1 MHRLILAMIAIAA
14 ISGFAGSAAAQSFP
28 SRPFT
33 MILPFAAGG
42 PTDVIARV
50 IGERM
55 GQSLGQP
62 VVIENVTGAGG
73 TIAAGRVARA
83 APDGYT
89 LDLATWSTHV
99 VTPVL
104 YQLQY
109 DVFRDFEPVAWLTQT
124 PLLLVS
130 RKDIPANDLKELVAW
145 LKSNAVLLGSAG
157 GTDQVA
163 GYLLQQH
170 TGAKIQ
176 VVPYRGLA
184 PAMQDLLAGRI
195 DLLFDQPSDAM
206 PQIRSGTIKGYA
218 VTRSN
223 RAAVAPD
230 IPTVDEAGLP
240 GLHITPWHSL
250 WVPKGTPPAVIAK
263 LNAAAMEALAD
274 AAVRNRLSTIGQE
287 VVPREQQTPEA
298 LAAYYKSET
307 DTWWP
312 IIKAAGIKAEW
323 ARRLDGSGRYANRS
337 FALVRAFAAS
347 SSRFFAGLAVSSAS
361 RRRWAAPVT
370 SSTARANAAS
380 LARDGCVNPL
390 SLRTNCSADART
402 SSSVAGGSK
411 LKSVRIFRHM
421 VPPFLAAG

>member
-1 MHRLILAMIAIAA
+1 MHRLVLAMTAIAA
-14 ISGFAGSAAAQSFP
+14 ISGCAGSAAAQSFP
-28 SRPFT
+28 SRPIT
-33 MILPFAAGG
+33 MIVPFAAGG

-104 YQLQY
+104 YQPQY
-109 DVFRDFEPVAWLTQT
+109 DVFRDFAPVAWLTQT

-130 RKDIPANDLKELVAW
+130 RKDIPANDLQELVAW
-145 LKSNAVLLGSAG
+145 LKSNPVLLGSAG

-163 GYLLQQH
+163 GYLLQQQ

-195 DLLFDQPSDAM
+195 DLLFDQPSDAV

-218 VTRSN
+218 VTAST
-223 RAAVAPD
+223 RAAVAPN

-240 GLHITPWHSL
+240 GLHISPWHSL
-250 WVPKGTPPAVIAK
+250 WLPKGTPPAVIAK
-263 LNAAAMEALAD
+263 LNAAAIDALAD
-274 AAVRNRLSTIGQE
+274 PAVRKRLGDVGQDI
-287 VVPREQQTPEA
+287 VPREQQTPEA

-307 DTWWP
+307 DKWWP
-312 IIKAAGIKAEW
+312 IIKAAGIKAE
-323 ARRLDGSGRYANRS
+323 
-337 FALVRAFAAS
+337 
-347 SSRFFAGLAVSSAS
+347 
-361 RRRWAAPVT
+361 
-370 SSTARANAAS
+370 
-380 LARDGCVNPL
+380 
-390 SLRTNCSADART
+390 
-402 SSSVAGGSK
+402 
-411 LKSVRIFRHM
+411 
-421 VPPFLAAG
+421 

>member
-1 MHRLILAMIAIAA
+1 MHRLVLAMTAIAA
-14 ISGFAGSAAAQSFP
+14 ISGCAGNAAAQSFP
-28 SRPFT
+28 SRPIT
-33 MILPFAAGG
+33 MIVPFAAGG

-73 TIAAGRVARA
+73 TIAAGRGARA

-163 GYLLQQH
+163 GYLLQQQ

-218 VTRSN
+218 VTAST

-240 GLHITPWHSL
+240 GLHISPWHSL
-250 WVPKGTPPAVIAK
+250 WLPKGTPPAVIAK
-263 LNAAAMEALAD
+263 LNAAAIDALAD
-274 AAVRNRLSTIGQE
+274 AAVRKRLGDVGQDI
-287 VVPREQQTPEA
+287 VPREQQTPEA

-307 DTWWP
+307 DKWWP
-312 IIKAAGIKAEW
+312 IIKAAGIKAE
-323 ARRLDGSGRYANRS
+323 
-337 FALVRAFAAS
+337 
-347 SSRFFAGLAVSSAS
+347 
-361 RRRWAAPVT
+361 
-370 SSTARANAAS
+370 
-380 LARDGCVNPL
+380 
-390 SLRTNCSADART
+390 
-402 SSSVAGGSK
+402 
-411 LKSVRIFRHM
+411 
-421 VPPFLAAG
+421 

>member
-1 MHRLILAMIAIAA
+1 MHRLVLAMTAIAA
-14 ISGFAGSAAAQSFP
+14 ISGCAGSAAAQSFP
-28 SRPFT
+28 SRPIT
-33 MILPFAAGG
+33 MIVPFAAGG

-163 GYLLQQH
+163 GYLLQQQ

-218 VTRSN
+218 VTAST

-240 GLHITPWHSL
+240 GLHISPWHSL
-250 WVPKGTPPAVIAK
+250 WLPKGTPPAVIAK
-263 LNAAAMEALAD
+263 LNAAALDALAD
-274 AAVRNRLSTIGQE
+274 AAVRKRLGDVGQDI
-287 VVPREQQTPEA
+287 VPREQQTPEA

-307 DTWWP
+307 DKWWP
-312 IIKAAGIKAEW
+312 IIKAAGIKAE
-323 ARRLDGSGRYANRS
+323 
-337 FALVRAFAAS
+337 
-347 SSRFFAGLAVSSAS
+347 
-361 RRRWAAPVT
+361 
-370 SSTARANAAS
+370 
-380 LARDGCVNPL
+380 
-390 SLRTNCSADART
+390 
-402 SSSVAGGSK
+402 
-411 LKSVRIFRHM
+411 
-421 VPPFLAAG
+421 

>member
-1 MHRLILAMIAIAA
+1 MHRLVLSMTAIAA
-14 ISGFAGSAAAQSFP
+14 LSGFAGSAAAQSFP
-28 SRPFT
+28 SRPIT
-33 MILPFAAGG
+33 MIVPFAAGG

-50 IGERM
+50 VGERM

-109 DVFRDFEPVAWLTQT
+109 DVFRDFEPVVWLTQT

-130 RKDIPANDLKELVAW
+130 RKDILANDLKELVGW
-145 LKSNAVLLGSAG
+145 LKSNTNPVLLGSAG

-163 GYLLQQH
+163 GFLLQQQ
-170 TGAKIQ
+170 TAAKIQ

-206 PQIRSGTIKGYA
+206 PQIRNGTIRGYA
-218 VTRSN
+218 VTASN
-223 RAAVAPD
+223 RAAVAPE

-240 GLHITPWHSL
+240 GLFH
-250 WVPKGTPPAVIAK
+250 
-263 LNAAAMEALAD
+263 
-274 AAVRNRLSTIGQE
+274 R
-287 VVPREQQTPEA
+287 
-298 LAAYYKSET
+298 
-307 DTWWP
+307 
-312 IIKAAGIKAEW
+312 GIRCGCRR
-323 ARRLDGSGRYANRS
+323 ARRPRSSQSSMPRPWTRSPIPPCASGSVMSVRTSCRANGRRPERWRLITNPKPTHGGR
-337 FALVRAFAAS
+337 
-347 SSRFFAGLAVSSAS
+347 SSRPPAS
-361 RRRWAAPVT
+361 RR
-370 SSTARANAAS
+370 SRA
-380 LARDGCVNPL
+380 
-390 SLRTNCSADART
+390 
-402 SSSVAGGSK
+402 
-411 LKSVRIFRHM
+411 
-421 VPPFLAAG
+421 

>member
-1 MHRLILAMIAIAA
+1 MIAAA
-14 ISGFAGSAAAQSFP
+14 ATSGFAGSAEAQSFP
-28 SRPFT
+28 SRPIT
-33 MILPFAAGG
+33 MIVPFAAGG

-109 DVFRDFEPVAWLTQT
+109 DVFRDFEPVIWLTQT

-130 RKDIPANDLKELVAW
+130 RKDIPANNLKELVAW
-145 LKSNAVLLGSAG
+145 LKSNPVLLGSAG

-163 GYLLQQH
+163 GYLLQQQ

-218 VTRSN
+218 VTAES
-223 RAAVAPD
+223 RAAVASA

-240 GLHITPWHSL
+240 GLHISPWHSL
-250 WVPKGTPPAVIAK
+250 WVPKATPPEVIAK
-263 LNAAAMEALAD
+263 LNAAAIDALAD
-274 AAVRNRLSTIGQE
+274 PAVRKRLGDVGQE
-287 VVPREQQTPEA
+287 IVPREQQTPQA
-298 LAAYYKSET
+298 LAVYYKSET
-307 DTWWP
+307 DKWWP
-312 IIKAAGIKAEW
+312 IIKAAGIKAE
-323 ARRLDGSGRYANRS
+323 
-337 FALVRAFAAS
+337 
-347 SSRFFAGLAVSSAS
+347 
-361 RRRWAAPVT
+361 
-370 SSTARANAAS
+370 
-380 LARDGCVNPL
+380 
-390 SLRTNCSADART
+390 
-402 SSSVAGGSK
+402 
-411 LKSVRIFRHM
+411 
-421 VPPFLAAG
+421 

>member
-1 MHRLILAMIAIAA
+1 MHRLVLAMTAIAA
-14 ISGFAGSAAAQSFP
+14 ISGCAGNAAAQSFP
-28 SRPFT
+28 SRPIT
-33 MILPFAAGG
+33 MIVPFAAGG

-163 GYLLQQH
+163 GYLLQQQ

-218 VTRSN
+218 VTAST

-240 GLHITPWHSL
+240 GLHISPWHSL
-250 WVPKGTPPAVIAK
+250 WLPKGTPPAVIAK
-263 LNAAAMEALAD
+263 LNAAAIDALAD
-274 AAVRNRLSTIGQE
+274 AAVRKRLGDVGQDI
-287 VVPREQQTPEA
+287 VPREQQTPEA

-307 DTWWP
+307 DKWWP
-312 IIKAAGIKAEW
+312 IIKAAGIKAE
-323 ARRLDGSGRYANRS
+323 
-337 FALVRAFAAS
+337 
-347 SSRFFAGLAVSSAS
+347 
-361 RRRWAAPVT
+361 
-370 SSTARANAAS
+370 
-380 LARDGCVNPL
+380 
-390 SLRTNCSADART
+390 
-402 SSSVAGGSK
+402 
-411 LKSVRIFRHM
+411 
-421 VPPFLAAG
+421 

>member
-1 MHRLILAMIAIAA
+1 MHRLVLAMTAIAA
-14 ISGFAGSAAAQSFP
+14 ISGCAGNAAAQSFP
-28 SRPFT
+28 SRPIT
-33 MILPFAAGG
+33 MIVPFAAGG

-163 GYLLQQH
+163 GYLLQQQ

-218 VTRSN
+218 VTAST

-240 GLHITPWHSL
+240 GLHISPWHSL
-250 WVPKGTPPAVIAK
+250 WLPKGTPPAVIAK
-263 LNAAAMEALAD
+263 LNAAALDALAD
-274 AAVRNRLSTIGQE
+274 AAVRKRLGDVGQDI
-287 VVPREQQTPEA
+287 VPREQQTPEA

-307 DTWWP
+307 DKWWP
-312 IIKAAGIKAEW
+312 IIKAAGIKAE
-323 ARRLDGSGRYANRS
+323 
-337 FALVRAFAAS
+337 
-347 SSRFFAGLAVSSAS
+347 
-361 RRRWAAPVT
+361 
-370 SSTARANAAS
+370 
-380 LARDGCVNPL
+380 
-390 SLRTNCSADART
+390 
-402 SSSVAGGSK
+402 
-411 LKSVRIFRHM
+411 
-421 VPPFLAAG
+421 